1 MRKTVRIDWAYPLR
15 PALTAAEPKPPPDA
29 ARGDKKNY
37 AERLS
42 RELAVLMAE
51 VLRKKYPQITPT
63 DEGGGHEFPTGADHG
78 KKRLDVR
85 VWDDRLGL
93 LLDVSIKTYSF
104 ADWHS
109 RESRAYRYTKN
120 IVRNDHELRAEADSV
135 HRRQP
140 YAVLVAV
147 MFMPVEASIDG
158 DGAGHSSFAHA
169 VRVLRRRT
177 GRRDGADP
185 SMHLFERV
193 YVALYE
199 TSGEHRGAASF
210 FNVTNL
216 PPRSGRPSATTTLDL
231 QGLVDEIADHVDQ
244 RNDFTPEWLDLE
256 DHDDGE
262 DGEP

>member
-1 MRKTVRIDWAYPLR
+1 MRRGTPINWAYPLR
-15 PALTAAEPKPPPDA
+15 DALSATEPKPAPNA

-42 RELAVLMAE
+42 RELALLMAE
-51 VLRKKYPQITPT
+51 ALRKKYPRVTPT
-63 DEGGGHEFPTGADHG
+63 RAGGHEFPTGADHG

-104 ADWHS
+104 ADWRS
-109 RESRAYRYTKN
+109 REQRAYRYTKN

-140 YAVLVAV
+140 YAVLVAII
-147 MFMPVEASIDG
+147 FMPVEACIDG
-158 DGAGHSSFAHA
+158 EGAGHSSFAHA
-169 VRVLRRRT
+169 VRVFRRRT

-199 TSGEHRGAASF
+199 ASGEHRGAVSF
-210 FNVTNL
+210 FDVTRL
-216 PPRSGRPSATTTLDL
+216 PPRIGRPPSAVTADL
-231 QGLVDEIADHVDQ
+231 QGLVDEIVDHVDR
-244 RNDFTPEWLDLE
+244 RNDFAPEWLDLE
-256 DHDDGE
+256 DDGSGDE
-262 DGEP
+262 EF